1 MIEQGIAQDE
11 QGIEMTDEGNVTS
24 HFEGVRMSPLAKAE
38 PSPTLS

>member
-24 HFEGVRMSPLAKAE
+24 STSRQRAPHTSAGKRE
-38 PSPTLS
+38 